1 MDTHSSLHRLSIYN
15 FITIINQWTVTVQV
29 FTRLLQT
36 IWLVSTF
43 LDHKPEVNAS
53 LCDPFPHSPST
64 LICNLSELCYVW
76 TVWYAP
82 LGTAQCWTF
91 SHSAPSTDCTF
102 PPFTT
107 TGLCSINWLYLP
119 TLHTYRTLLHQ
130 LTVPS
135 HPSQLQDSAP
145 STDCTFPPLITIGP
159 CTINWLYLPT
169 THIYRTLHH
178 QLTVPAH
185 PSQL

>member
-1 MDTHSSLHRLSIYN
+1 MVPKKGLILRNFSISRSSVTKPTLNACDGWLYGFKAGWWTHNSSLHRLSIYN
-15 FITIINQWTVTVQV
+15 FMTIINQWTVTVQV

-91 SHSAPSTDCTF
+91 SH
-102 PPFTT
+102 
-107 TGLCSINWLYLP
+107 CSINWLYLP
-119 TLHTYRTLLHQ
+119 TLHNYRTLLHQ

-135 HPSQLQDSAP
+135 HPS
-145 STDCTFPPLITIGP
+145 
-159 CTINWLYLPT
+159 
-169 THIYRTLHH
+169 
-178 QLTVPAH
+178 
-185 PSQL
+185 